1 MVELLLE
8 MHRLLCIVNLLYV
21 ICDTGYGLRE
31 LHQLRCFFFP
41 FQSSGRS
48 WRPGEDPTIQLWQ
61 CVNKTLRTQA
71 WNKAHVKTGGWSW
84 KKKHLTALIPF
95 HSQRETQ
102 SHVDDMK
109 ESERHEKLRHDTN
122 KDVFETLLPIKKTKF
137 IPINFPPKS
146 LMKCK
151 SYRIWLISK
160 GDRSLLAGTVGDLLA
175 ALFSSTQLLLSNDSF
190 I

>member
-1 MVELLLE
+1 MAWENYTSY
-8 MHRLLCIVNLLYV
+8 IV
-21 ICDTGYGLRE
+21 
-31 LHQLRCFFFP
+31 FFFP

-48 WRPGEDPTIQLWQ
+48 WRPGEDPTKQLWQ

-71 WNKAHVKTGGWSW
+71 WNKAHVKTGGWSGKKNTWQHWFPSIPKEKPKAMSTMIW
-84 KKKHLTALIPF
+84 KNL
-95 HSQRETQ
+95 S
-102 SHVDDMK
+102 DMTNW
-109 ESERHEKLRHDTN
+109 RHDTN
-122 KDVFETLLPIKKTKF
+122 KDVFETLFPLKRTKC

-151 SYRIWLISK
+151 SYRIWLISE
-160 GDRSLLAGTVGDLLA
+160 GGRSLLAGTVGDPLA